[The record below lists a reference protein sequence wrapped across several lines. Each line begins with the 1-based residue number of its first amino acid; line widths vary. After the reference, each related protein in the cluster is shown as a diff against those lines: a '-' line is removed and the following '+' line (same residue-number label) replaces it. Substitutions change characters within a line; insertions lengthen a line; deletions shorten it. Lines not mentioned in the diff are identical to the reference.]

1 MSYFIVFVLIL
12 FSISRLCRNEFA
24 ITLFTD
30 DSPFGGYGS
39 SVSII
44 TTPTCHVHS
53 TSYTSFNGCHKLLT
67 TNETWLFYS
76 HRG

>member
-12 FSISRLCRNEFA
+12 FFISRLCRNEFA

-30 DSPFGGYGS
+30 DSPFGGYES

-53 TSYTSFNGCHKLLT
+53 TSYSLSHSLSDRYRRSY
-67 TNETWLFYS
+67 ET
-76 HRG
+76 